1 MEPVVVKTVS
11 YFNESA
17 VSVSLASALVIKLSF
32 LQEESATQKAQSAK
46 QKDTYLF
53 ILQK

>member
-1 MEPVVVKTVS
+1 
-11 YFNESA
+11 
-17 VSVSLASALVIKLSF
+17 
-32 LQEESATQKAQSAK
+32 LQEESAKQKAQSRK

>member
-1 MEPVVVKTVS
+1 
-11 YFNESA
+11 
-17 VSVSLASALVIKLSF
+17 

>member
-1 MEPVVVKTVS
+1 
-11 YFNESA
+11 
-17 VSVSLASALVIKLSF
+17 
-32 LQEESATQKAQSAK
+32 LQEESAKQKAKSRK